1 MWSSQDFKLLRQR
14 DALLNSLLHFKNDPH
29 LWSRLRGDL
38 FGGTVAALIAVPY
51 GMALAVAMGL
61 RPEAVIHFNFWR
73 IDCRNA
79 FQIACSD

>member
-14 DALLNSLLHFKNDPH
+14 DALLNSLLRFKNDPH

-38 FGGTVAALIAVPY
+38 FGGIVAALIAVPY

-61 RPEAVIHFNFWR
+61 RPEAGLYTSIFGGLVAEMLSARLF
-73 IDCRNA
+73 
-79 FQIACSD
+79 